1 MRLLLILSL
10 LVYALF
16 ADSHEKKDHH
26 YYNKD
31 LTYLNLDHDQKKTLK
46 HILKKY
52 RKNIKKYREKKE
64 DIVEKKQD
72 IFSQDD
78 FDATKIEKLNQKL
91 SNKSTELEIKFLKQ
105 IHALLSKKQRKKFI
119 EYIDEWEIE

>member
-1 MRLLLILSL
+1 MKLLLILSL
-10 LVYALF
+10 LIITLF
-16 ADSHEKKDHH
+16 ADDHKKEHHH

-31 LTYLNLDHDQKKTLK
+31 LTYLNLDHDQKKSLK

-64 DIVEKKQD
+64 DIIEKKQD

-78 FDATKIEKLNQKL
+78 FDATKIEELNQKL
-91 SNKSTELEIKFLKQ
+91 SKKSTELEIKFLKQ
-105 IHALLSKKQRKKFI
+105 IHALLSKEQREKFI
-119 EYIDEWEIE
+119 DYIDEWEVE

>member
-1 MRLLLILSL
+1 MRLLVILSL
-10 LVYALF
+10 LVYTLF

-26 YYNKD
+26 YYHKD
-31 LTYLNLDHDQKKTLK
+31 LTYLNLDNDQKKSLK

-64 DIVEKKQD
+64 DIVEKKQE
-72 IFSQDD
+72 IFLEDD
-78 FDATKIEKLNQKL
+78 FDTEKIERLNQKI
-91 SNKSTELEIKFLKQ
+91 SKKSTELEIKFLKQ
-105 IHALLSKKQRKKFI
+105 IHALLSKEQRKKFI